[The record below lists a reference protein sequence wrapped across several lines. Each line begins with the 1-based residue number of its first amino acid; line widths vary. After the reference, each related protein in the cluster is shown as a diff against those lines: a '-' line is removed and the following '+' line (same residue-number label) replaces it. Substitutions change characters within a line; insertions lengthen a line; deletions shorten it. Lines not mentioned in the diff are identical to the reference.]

1 MNFRAVCTML
11 TLVVLFSSFSTKN
24 KPIRNKNLPK
34 YFVEVQSGKVWLPV
48 RNDRPIN
55 THSWAKRVDS
65 CETFYIAESE
75 VSNGDYKLYLS
86 SLKQNGLIQE
96 YNLALPDTTVW
107 RQKLTYQEP
116 YVKYYFQH
124 QAYTDYPVVGVSK
137 KQALNYCKWLTD
149 SLHAEDPQVGI
160 KVTLPTR
167 KQWIRAARGSE
178 EHQSYA
184 MSFPSGLRNSKGVFM
199 YNHRVIGGENI
210 YLDEETKEY
219 KLVPRNVMSFSVFGD
234 DGGLIAAQVKSYWPN
249 TFGTYNMCGNVAEL
263 IADDTVALGG
273 SWLDPGYDIRIES
286 EKPAGQASC
295 LIGFRVIAYI
305 NLHE

>member
-1 MNFRAVCTML
+1 MHCQTQQ
-11 TLVVLFSSFSTKN
+11 
-24 KPIRNKNLPK
+24 
-34 YFVEVQSGKVWLPV
+34 YGGK
-48 RNDRPIN
+48 
-55 THSWAKRVDS
+55 
-65 CETFYIAESE
+65 
-75 VSNGDYKLYLS
+75 
-86 SLKQNGLIQE
+86 
-96 YNLALPDTTVW
+96 
-107 RQKLTYQEP
+107 KLTYQEP

-124 QAYTDYPVVGVSK
+124 PAYTDYPVVGVSK

>member
-1 MNFRAVCTML
+1 M
-11 TLVVLFSSFSTKN
+11 
-24 KPIRNKNLPK
+24 PK

-124 QAYTDYPVVGVSK
+124 PAYTDYPVVGVSK